1 MSDTMNTD
9 EVPEVTNARPSR
21 WSRVRWI
28 ALAAVVAVLLVAGTA
43 VGTAAIVDDSDGDAE
58 SDEHV
63 SLVEDE
69 HISLVEE
76 DVIARTEAE
85 RLAVAAAGGGTVTE
99 VQLDEENG
107 ALVYEVEIQDAADPA
122 VDHDVVLDARTGRI
136 LERET

>member
-9 EVPEVTNARPSR
+9 EVPEVTNDRQSR

-43 VGTAAIVDDSDGDAE
+43 VATAAIVDDSDEDTD

-69 HISLVEE
+69 HVSLVEE

-107 ALVYEVEIQDAADPA
+107 ALVYEVEIQDAADPL
-122 VDHDVVLDARTGRI
+122 VDHDVVLDASTGRI